1 VFDAFIVRFA
11 LHAGDGDVALR
22 DFHDFPFSAHGFELL
37 DATFEI
43 ALDAGT
49 LEGEVL
55 QNFRVG
61 LVDETFDD
69 EVTVFWGFDIFEVFP
84 V

>member
-1 VFDAFIVRFA
+1 MRVGGLGVV
-11 LHAGDGDVALR
+11 DGDVALS
-22 DFHDFPFSAHGFELL
+22 DFHDFPFGAHRFELF
-37 DATFEI
+37 DAAFEVT
-43 ALDAGT
+43 LDAGT

-61 LVDETFDD
+61 LIDETFD
-69 EVTVFWGFDIFEVFP
+69 EEETVFWGFDIFEVFP